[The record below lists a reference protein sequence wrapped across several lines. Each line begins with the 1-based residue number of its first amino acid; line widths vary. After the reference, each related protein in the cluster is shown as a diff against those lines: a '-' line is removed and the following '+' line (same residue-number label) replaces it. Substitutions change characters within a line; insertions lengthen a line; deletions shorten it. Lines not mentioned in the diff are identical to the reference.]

1 MAAIQSP
8 IDFYALLG
16 VARSATLDEI
26 KTAYRSGIAH
36 YHPDRNRSPHAT
48 AVTALLNEAWEVLG
62 HAERRLR
69 YDTVRVLDARHDRRG
84 SGKTVA
90 PSAVWLVRK
99 HDHRNVWSIWSSAQE
114 AVLACKRYRARGLGT
129 TAFEI
134 VPIEVDRDN
143 FVQWPWWELNVDDI
157 D

>member
-62 HAERRLR
+62 HAERRHH
-69 YDTVRVLDARHDRRG
+69 YDTVRVTDRRHTRLSTGKSLDPG
-84 SGKTVA
+84 S
-90 PSAVWLVRK
+90 
-99 HDHRNVWSIWSSAQE
+99 
-114 AVLACKRYRARGLGT
+114 RARFRAIRPRGLIASA
-129 TAFEI
+129 TAEA
-134 VPIEVDRDN
+134 RGN
-143 FVQWPWWELNVDDI
+143 
-157 D
+157 